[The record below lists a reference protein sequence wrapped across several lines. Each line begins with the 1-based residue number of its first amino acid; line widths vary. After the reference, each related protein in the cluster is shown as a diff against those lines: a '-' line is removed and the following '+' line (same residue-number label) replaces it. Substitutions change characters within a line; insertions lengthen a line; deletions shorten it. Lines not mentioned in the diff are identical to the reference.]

1 MDLEVGSQNGA
12 ETARKRAPRRCSG
25 FLICSVWC
33 ALPAMAGLRLP
44 CHNGSDERSPAMK
57 VLKGGKLIDGTGAQP
72 VADVAVVV
80 RDQRIAAVTTR
91 AGGDWPSDAEV
102 IDVSGLTILPGLIDC
117 HDHLAMHGYD
127 LAQRWGINE
136 PQSTR
141 TLRTAK
147 VLEETLAMGYTAVR
161 DAAGLD
167 AGFKRAIDE
176 GLIAGPRL
184 VVSLCII
191 SPIGGIGDRVSPSGF
206 SCCVPN
212 DPLLPDGV
220 VNSLTDVRPTV
231 RRIVRAGADVIKCAT
246 TGGAS
251 SRPGH
256 GPLDGAFNLGR
267 AEALTDE
274 AHALDRRVMCH
285 ALGGRGL
292 RIAIEAGVDSIE
304 HGCYLDE
311 EPELLDMMAQRG
323 IFFVPTFAVYDFHR
337 KSPLPHIR
345 ERAHHLREH
354 HIESLRR
361 AFAAG
366 VKIAAG
372 TDAGGHGH
380 PQNAV
385 EVECLVNAGL
395 SPLQALRAATGWA
408 AECLGLERNIGTV
421 EKGKLADLIVVA
433 GDPLSDVA
441 VLQDPARIALVLK
454 DGEVIAN
461 RLAT

>member
-1 MDLEVGSQNGA
+1 
-12 ETARKRAPRRCSG
+12 
-25 FLICSVWC
+25 
-33 ALPAMAGLRLP
+33 MA
-44 CHNGSDERSPAMK
+44 DMK
-57 VLKGGKLIDGTGAQP
+57 VLKGGTLIDGTGAGP

-80 RDQRIAAVTTR
+80 RDQGIEAITR
-91 AGGDWPSDAEV
+91 QAGGDWPDDAEV
-102 IDVSGLTILPGLIDC
+102 IDVSGMTILPGLIDC
-117 HDHLAMHGYD
+117 HDHMAMHGYD
-127 LAQRWGINE
+127 LARRWGIDE

-141 TLRTAK
+141 ALRTAK
-147 VLEETLAMGYTAVR
+147 VLQDTLAAGYTAVR

-167 AGFKRAIDE
+167 TGFKRAIDE

-184 VVSLCII
+184 VLSLCII

-220 VNSLTDVRPTV
+220 VNSLADVRPVV

-256 GPLDGAFNLGR
+256 GPRDGAFNLD
-267 AEALTDE
+267 EMQALTEE

-304 HGCYLDE
+304 HGCYLSE
-311 EPELLDMMAQRG
+311 EAELLDLMTERG
-323 IFFVPTFAVYDFHR
+323 IFFVPTFAVYEYHR
-337 KSPLPHIR
+337 KSPLPHVR
-345 ERAHHLREH
+345 ERAHHLQEH
-354 HIESLRR
+354 HVESLRR
-361 AFAAG
+361 AFSAG

-380 PQNAV
+380 PSNAM
-385 EVECLVNAGL
+385 EIECLVKAGL
-395 SPLQALRAATGWA
+395 TPLQALRAATGWA
-408 AECLGLERNIGTV
+408 AECLGMERDIGTV
-421 EKGKLADLIVVA
+421 EKGKLADLVVA
-433 GDPLSDVA
+433 DGDPLADVKL
-441 VLQDPARIALVLK
+441 LQNPERIALVLK
-454 DGEVIAN
+454 GGEIVAN
-461 RLAT
+461 RMAKAPH

>member
-1 MDLEVGSQNGA
+1 
-12 ETARKRAPRRCSG
+12 
-25 FLICSVWC
+25 
-33 ALPAMAGLRLP
+33 
-44 CHNGSDERSPAMK
+44 MK
-57 VLKGGKLIDGTGAQP
+57 VLKGGTLIDGTGAGP
-72 VADVAVVV
+72 VTGATVVV
-80 RDQRIAAVTTR
+80 RGQRIEAVTTR
-91 AGGDWPSDAEV
+91 AGEDWPSDAEI
-102 IDVSGLTILPGLIDC
+102 IDVSGMTILPGLIDC

-127 LAQRWGINE
+127 LARRWGIDE

-141 TLRTAK
+141 ALRTAK
-147 VLEETLAMGYTAVR
+147 VLQDTLAGGYTAMR

-167 AGFKRAIDE
+167 TGFKRAIDE
-176 GLIAGPRL
+176 GLITGPRL
-184 VVSLCII
+184 VLSLCII

-220 VNSLTDVRPTV
+220 VNSLADVRPVV

-256 GPLDGAFNLGR
+256 GPLDGAFNLDEM
-267 AEALTDE
+267 EALTEE

-304 HGCYLDE
+304 HGCYLNE
-311 EPELLDMMAQRG
+311 EPELLNLMAERD
-323 IFFVPTFAVYDFHR
+323 IFFVPTFAVYEYHR
-337 KSPLPHIR
+337 RSALAHVR
-345 ERAHHLREH
+345 ERAHQLQEPHV
-354 HIESLRR
+354 ESLRR

-380 PQNAV
+380 PSNAM
-385 EVECLVNAGL
+385 EIECLVKAGL
-395 SPLQALRAATGWA
+395 TPLQALRAATGWA
-408 AECLGLERNIGTV
+408 AECLGMERDIGTV
-421 EKGKLADLIVVA
+421 EKGKLADLVVA
-433 GDPLSDVA
+433 DGDPLADVKL
-441 VLQDPARIALVLK
+441 LQNPERIALVLK
-454 DGEVIAN
+454 GGEIVAN
-461 RLAT
+461 RMAKAPH

>member
-1 MDLEVGSQNGA
+1 
-12 ETARKRAPRRCSG
+12 
-25 FLICSVWC
+25 
-33 ALPAMAGLRLP
+33 
-44 CHNGSDERSPAMK
+44 MK
-57 VLKGGKLIDGTGAQP
+57 VLRGGKLIDGTGEGP
-72 VADVAVVV
+72 VAGATVII
-80 RDQRIAAVTTR
+80 RDQRIEAVTTR
-91 AGGDWPSDAEV
+91 TADDWPQDAQI
-102 IDVSGLTILPGLIDC
+102 IDVSGMTILPGLIDC
-117 HDHLAMHGYD
+117 HDHMAMHGYD
-127 LAQRWGINE
+127 LARRWGIDE

-147 VLEETLAMGYTAVR
+147 VLQETLGAGYTAVR

-176 GLIAGPRL
+176 GLIPGPRL

-220 VNSLTDVRPTV
+220 VNSLADVRPVV
-231 RRIVRAGADVIKCAT
+231 RRVVRAGADVIKCAT

-256 GPLDGAFNLGR
+256 GPLDGAFNLD
-267 AEALTDE
+267 EMQALTDE

-292 RIAIEAGVDSIE
+292 QIAVEAGVDSIE

-311 EPELLDMMAQRG
+311 EPELLDTMAQRG

-337 KSPLPHIR
+337 KSALPHVR
-345 ERAHHLREH
+345 ERAHELQEH
-354 HIESLRR
+354 HAESLRR
-361 AFAAG
+361 AFSAG

-380 PQNAV
+380 PSNAI
-385 EVECLVNAGL
+385 EIECLVKAGL
-395 SPLQALRAATGWA
+395 TPLQALRAATGWA
-408 AECLGLERNIGTV
+408 AECLGRESDFGTV
-421 EKGKLADLIVVA
+421 KKGKLADLIVVA
-433 GDPLSDVA
+433 GDPLDDVKI
-441 VLQDPARIALVLK
+441 LQEPERIALVLK
-454 DGEVIAN
+454 GGEVAADRMAKVSPQ
-461 RLAT
+461 RL